1 MAILTSKLVVDLI
14 DGATRPAR
22 GILGTM
28 RQLRAAGDGFR
39 QSQAAMAMPVAGL
52 VRNLALFG
60 AGVFGVREGFR
71 GTVGAAS
78 SFESSFA
85 DVKKVIDATDDQ
97 FANMRRDII
106 ALSKDIPIAADGFA
120 QIYAAAGQSGIANEE
135 LKSFSEA
142 TAKVATAWE
151 TPVDAT
157 GEALAKIKTA
167 LARDVKGTI
176 SLADAINHVGNVSA
190 ANSPDLLE
198 YTNRVA
204 AFAETAGFSAEQAL
218 AFGGAMIGSGF
229 EPEVAATSFRN
240 MAKALTMGER
250 ATKAQRGALKLLGLD
265 ATKTAKGMQKNA
277 VKTTLDVLDRIKKL
291 PEYQQIS
298 IAGALFG
305 DEARALAPLFR
316 DSAELRRLLTET
328 GDAAKYAGSAFE
340 EYRKRAETTAN
351 TWERLKNNVA
361 AIGIGIGDKMLPAI
375 NQGMAGILDV
385 MATLGERATI
395 FDQMAKAAQGFA
407 QGLGY
412 NGGIR
417 EMVNDIGDLLLGVPD
432 GAKAADDLGYIFM
445 RFKEYGIAVRE
456 FSDAVRDNPLAQ
468 FLGEMSGYGFKL
480 MLTAVGVGIL
490 AGSVMKLGR
499 AMLFLSGASTAW
511 GILRG
516 VGRFGGLA
524 AGSGGGAL
532 KGGSTAAAGG
542 GWIAELFRG
551 SKDLV
556 GSGAQS
562 NMPGVASKAGSKLL
576 GFMSLLGRASPY
588 IMAAEVTARAF
599 ADMPPA
605 DPRMIHPERMPDAHN
620 QYNKRVLGRQGSTP
634 AMPMNDPVPFSFG
647 QLWRDLTAPV
657 GKGQNEVSILGTP
670 PVAISGTPQVM
681 ITNPPPRPN
690 VTIHAPITVTGITD
704 LNSIASQLRAKVNE
718 AMSGIQADVE
728 YAPGM

>member
-1 MAILTSKLVVDLI
+1 MGILTSKLVVDLM
-14 DGATRPAR
+14 DGVTRPAR

-28 RQLRAAGDGFR
+28 RQLRTAGDGFHK
-39 QSQAAMAMPVAGL
+39 SQAAMAIPVAGV

-85 DVKKVIDATDDQ
+85 DVKKVIDGTDDQ

-135 LKSFSEA
+135 LKSFAEA

-218 AFGGAMIGSGF
+218 AFGGAMVGSGF

-250 ATKAQRGALKLLGLD
+250 ATKAQRGAFKLLGLD

-305 DEARALAPLFR
+305 DEARALAPLFK
-316 DSAELRRLLTET
+316 DSAELRRLLAET
-328 GDAAKYAGSAFE
+328 GEAAKYAGSAFE

-361 AIGIGIGDKMLPAI
+361 AIGIGIGDKMLPAL

-395 FDQMAKAAQGFA
+395 FDQMTKAAQGFA

-412 NGGIR
+412 DGGIR
-417 EMVNDIGDLLLGVPD
+417 EMVNDIAKLLLGAPD
-432 GAKAADDLGYIFM
+432 GAKAADDLGRIFM
-445 RFKEYGIAVRE
+445 RFKEYGAAVRE
-456 FSDAVRDNPLAQ
+456 FSAAIRDNPIAQ

-480 MLTAVGVGIL
+480 MLAAVGIGIL
-490 AGSVMKLGR
+490 AGSISKLAK

-511 GILRG
+511 GILK
-516 VGRFGGLA
+516 GLGK
-524 AGSGGGAL
+524 AGAWMTGFPGGGQ
-532 KGGSTAAAGG
+532 GGTAAP
-542 GWIAELFRG
+542 
-551 SKDLV
+551 K
-556 GSGAQS
+556 
-562 NMPGVASKAGSKLL
+562 
-576 GFMSLLGRASPY
+576 
-588 IMAAEVTARAF
+588 T
-599 ADMPPA
+599 
-605 DPRMIHPERMPDAHN
+605 
-620 QYNKRVLGRQGSTP
+620 TP
-634 AMPMNDPVPFSFG
+634 
-647 QLWRDLTAPV
+647 TAPV
-657 GKGQNEVSILGTP
+657 GATTGGWFKALGLSSTLGSWATLVQGLGDTPGDTFEEQVENQRQYKEQLQRGLGSINWRKLLFGAAADPEFNFREHMRINSALSPPPTSPVPPSSTQDGAAREVSILGTP
-670 PVAISGTPQVM
+670 PVSISGTPQVT

-690 VTIHAPITVTGITD
+690 VTIHAPITVNGIAD
-704 LNSIASQLRAKVNE
+704 LNAIAGQLRAKVNE

-728 YAPGM
+728 YSPGL